1 MSNLP
6 LAGWLDRLEQL
17 HPSAIDLGLNR
28 CGEVARRLDL
38 VDTGIITA
46 TVAGTN
52 GKGSTVAVM
61 ESVLCANGHHCG
73 AFTSPHL
80 IRFNERI
87 RVDGQEVSDE
97 TIVAAFEAIE
107 LAREEISL
115 TYFEFGALAALW
127 IFKTFDVQYQLLEV
141 GLGGRLDAVNIIDA
155 DVTVITA
162 IGLDHQE
169 WLGETVDAIAVEK
182 CGIARPGVSCVVADV
197 NAPDSVFCELAR
209 IGAKPFAVGESYE
222 YDERG
227 YRSSASTSIEWDL
240 APGVLGINAGA
251 AMAALDLL
259 ELPLSSEMVETAVAN
274 LNLHGR
280 RERRTL
286 DQIDVIF
293 DVAHNP
299 DAIAKLREFLD
310 ESVVRHPTVAVFGVM
325 SDKDCYRMIS
335 ILDSVFDLWCLPQGI
350 GGARGMD
357 PEAISAMIP
366 GVSAVFESFPHA
378 WSAALHHAGD
388 RGRIVVFGS
397 FFTVGEGM
405 RVLSAKPL
413 DRLRLGL

>member
-1 MSNLP
+1 MSNLS

-17 HPSAIDLGLNR
+17 HPSAIDLGLSR
-28 CGEVARRLDL
+28 CGDVARRLGL
-38 VDTGIITA
+38 VDTGVITA

-61 ESVLCANGHHCG
+61 ESVLCANGLHCG

-97 TIVAAFEAIE
+97 TIVEAFEAIE
-107 LAREEISL
+107 RAREEVSL
-115 TYFEFGALAALW
+115 TYFEFGTLAALW

-169 WLGETVDAIAVEK
+169 WLGETLEAIAVEK
-182 CGIARPGVSCVVADV
+182 CGIARRSVSCVVADA
-197 NAPDSVFCELAR
+197 NAPDAVFHELTR
-209 IGAKPFAVGESYE
+209 RGAKPFVVGKNYQF
-222 YDERG
+222 DERG
-227 YRSSASTSIEWDL
+227 YHSSRGVEIEWEL

-251 AMAALDLL
+251 ALAAIDVMGV
-259 ELPLSSEMVETAVAN
+259 PLSSKLISIAMAN

-280 RERRTL
+280 RERRQL
-286 DQIDVIF
+286 RDIEVIL

-299 DAIAKLREFLD
+299 DAAIKLKEFLQAQ
-310 ESVVRHPTVAVFGVM
+310 SPAGQTVAVFAVM
-325 SDKDCYRMIS
+325 SDKDCHDMIS
-335 ILDSVFDLWCLPQGI
+335 SLDKVFDLWCLPDGI

-357 PEAISAMIP
+357 PKTVSAMIP
-366 GVSAVFESFPHA
+366 GVSEVFESFPHA
-378 WSAALHHAGD
+378 WRAALHYAGD

-405 RVLSAKPL
+405 RVLSAKPS
-413 DRLRLGL
+413 DRLSLGL

>member
-366 GVSAVFESFPHA
+366 GVSAVFESFAHA

>member
-1 MSNLP
+1 MSNLS
-6 LAGWLDRLEQL
+6 LAGWLERLEQL
-17 HPSAIDLGLNR
+17 HPSAIDLGLSR
-28 CGEVARRLDL
+28 CGEVAQRLDL

-52 GKGSTVAVM
+52 GKGTTVAVM
-61 ESVLCANGHHCG
+61 ESVLSTSGVRCG

-107 LAREEISL
+107 RAREEISL

-169 WLGETVDAIAVEK
+169 WLGETLDAIAVEK
-182 CGIARPGVSCVVADV
+182 CGIARRDVSCVVADV
-197 NAPDSVFCELAR
+197 KAPDSVFRELTR
-209 IGAKPFAVGESYE
+209 RGAKPVVVGENYQ
-222 YDERG
+222 YDARV
-227 YRSSASTSIEWDL
+227 YRSSRGVSIEWEL

-251 AMAALDLL
+251 ALAALDVLGVS
-259 ELPLSSEMVETAVAN
+259 LSSEIIATAMAN
-274 LNLHGR
+274 LNLQGR
-280 RERRTL
+280 RERRQL
-286 DQIDVIF
+286 RDIEVIL

-299 DAIAKLREFLD
+299 DAAVQLKEFLQAQPPA
-310 ESVVRHPTVAVFGVM
+310 EHTVAVFAVM
-325 SDKDCYRMIS
+325 SDKDCHDMIS
-335 ILDSVFDLWCLPQGI
+335 ALEGLIDFWCLPAGVGGPRGQAPSVLSKLI
-350 GGARGMD
+350 SDESAVYTSFSSAWDSALARVGARGR
-357 PEAISAMIP
+357 
-366 GVSAVFESFPHA
+366 V
-378 WSAALHHAGD
+378 
-388 RGRIVVFGS
+388 VVFGS
-397 FFTVGEGM
+397 FFTVGEG
-405 RVLSAKPL
+405 LAAL
-413 DRLRLGL
+413 DNAAAAHLEVGL

>member
-1 MSNLP
+1 MSNLS
-6 LAGWLDRLEQL
+6 LAGWLERLEQL

-52 GKGSTVAVM
+52 GKGTTVAVM
-61 ESVLCANGHHCG
+61 ESVLCASGVHCG

-107 LAREEISL
+107 RAREEISL

-127 IFKTFDVQYQLLEV
+127 IFKTFNVQYQLLEV
-141 GLGGRLDAVNIIDA
+141 CLGGRLDAVNIIDA

-169 WLGETVDAIAVEK
+169 WLGETLDAIAVEK
-182 CGIARPGVSCVVADV
+182 CGIARPDVSCVVADV
-197 NAPDSVFCELAR
+197 KAPDSVFRELTR
-209 IGAKPFAVGESYE
+209 RGAKPVVVGENYQ
-222 YDERG
+222 YDERV
-227 YRSSASTSIEWDL
+227 YRSSRGVSIEWEL

-251 AMAALDLL
+251 ALAALDVLGVS
-259 ELPLSSEMVETAVAN
+259 LSSEMIATAMAN
-274 LNLHGR
+274 LNLPGR
-280 RERRTL
+280 RERRQL
-286 DQIDVIF
+286 RDIEVIL

-299 DAIAKLREFLD
+299 DAAVKLTEFLQAQPPA
-310 ESVVRHPTVAVFGVM
+310 EQTVAVFAVM
-325 SDKDCYRMIS
+325 SDKDCHDMIS
-335 ILDSVFDLWCLPQGI
+335 ALEGLIDFWCLPAGV
-350 GGARGMD
+350 GGPRGQA
-357 PEAISAMIP
+357 PSVLSKLISDE
-366 GVSAVFESFPHA
+366 SAVYTSFSSA
-378 WSAALHHAGD
+378 WDSALARVGAH
-388 RGRIVVFGS
+388 GRVVVFGS
-397 FFTVGEGM
+397 FFTVGEG
-405 RVLSAKPL
+405 LAAL
-413 DRLRLGL
+413 DNAAAAHLEVGL

>member
-1 MSNLP
+1 MSNLS
-6 LAGWLDRLEQL
+6 LAGWLERLEQL
-17 HPSAIDLGLNR
+17 HPSAIDLGLSR
-28 CGEVARRLDL
+28 CGEVAQRLDL

-52 GKGSTVAVM
+52 GKGTTVAVM
-61 ESVLCANGHHCG
+61 ESVLSTSGVRCG

-107 LAREEISL
+107 RAREEISL

-169 WLGETVDAIAVEK
+169 WLGETLDAIAVEK
-182 CGIARPGVSCVVADV
+182 CGIARRDVSCVVADV
-197 NAPDSVFCELAR
+197 KAPDSVFRELTR
-209 IGAKPFAVGESYE
+209 RGAKPVVVGENYQ
-222 YDERG
+222 YDERV
-227 YRSSASTSIEWDL
+227 YRSSRGVSIEWEL

-251 AMAALDLL
+251 ALAALDVLGVS
-259 ELPLSSEMVETAVAN
+259 LSSEIIATAMAN
-274 LNLHGR
+274 LNLQGR
-280 RERRTL
+280 RERRQL
-286 DQIDVIF
+286 RDIEVIL

-299 DAIAKLREFLD
+299 DAAVQLKGFLQAQPPA
-310 ESVVRHPTVAVFGVM
+310 EHTVAVFAVM
-325 SDKDCYRMIS
+325 SDKDCHDMIS
-335 ILDSVFDLWCLPQGI
+335 ALEGLIDFWCLPAGVGGPRGQAPSVLSKLI
-350 GGARGMD
+350 SDESAVYTSFSSAWDSALARVGARGR
-357 PEAISAMIP
+357 
-366 GVSAVFESFPHA
+366 V
-378 WSAALHHAGD
+378 
-388 RGRIVVFGS
+388 VVFGS
-397 FFTVGEGM
+397 FFTVGEG
-405 RVLSAKPL
+405 LAAL
-413 DRLRLGL
+413 DNAAAAHLEVGL

>member
-1 MSNLP
+1 VSNLP

-87 RVDGQEVSDE
+87 RVDGQEVSDK

-115 TYFEFGALAALW
+115 TYFEFGTLAALW

-141 GLGGRLDAVNIIDA
+141 GLGGRLYEVNIIDA

-274 LNLHGR
+274 LNLLGR

-378 WSAALHHAGD
+378 WSAALHHVGD

>member
-1 MSNLP
+1 MSNLS
-6 LAGWLDRLEQL
+6 LAGWLERLEQL
-17 HPSAIDLGLNR
+17 HPSAIDLGLSR
-28 CGEVARRLDL
+28 CGEVAQRLDL

-52 GKGSTVAVM
+52 GKGTTVAVM
-61 ESVLCANGHHCG
+61 ESVLSTSGVRCG

-107 LAREEISL
+107 RAREEISL

-169 WLGETVDAIAVEK
+169 WLGETLDAIAVEK
-182 CGIARPGVSCVVADV
+182 CGIARRDVSCVVADV
-197 NAPDSVFCELAR
+197 KAPDSVFRELTR
-209 IGAKPFAVGESYE
+209 RGAKPVVVAENYQ
-222 YDERG
+222 YDERV
-227 YRSSASTSIEWDL
+227 YRSSRGVSIEWEL

-251 AMAALDLL
+251 ALAALDVLGVS
-259 ELPLSSEMVETAVAN
+259 LSSEIIATAMAN
-274 LNLHGR
+274 LNLQGR
-280 RERRTL
+280 RERRQL
-286 DQIDVIF
+286 RDIEVIL

-299 DAIAKLREFLD
+299 DAAVQLKEFLQAQPPA
-310 ESVVRHPTVAVFGVM
+310 EHTVAVFAVM
-325 SDKDCYRMIS
+325 SDKDCHDMIS
-335 ILDSVFDLWCLPQGI
+335 ALEGLIDFWCLPAGVGGPRGQAPSVLSKLI
-350 GGARGMD
+350 SDESAVYTSFSSAWDSALARVGARGR
-357 PEAISAMIP
+357 
-366 GVSAVFESFPHA
+366 V
-378 WSAALHHAGD
+378 
-388 RGRIVVFGS
+388 VVFGS
-397 FFTVGEGM
+397 FFTVGEG
-405 RVLSAKPL
+405 LAAL
-413 DRLRLGL
+413 DNAAAAHLEVGL

>member
-115 TYFEFGALAALW
+115 TYFEFGTLAALW

>member
-1 MSNLP
+1 VSNLS
-6 LAGWLDRLEQL
+6 LAGWLERLEQL
-17 HPSAIDLGLNR
+17 HPSAIDLGLSR
-28 CGEVARRLDL
+28 CGEVAQRLDL

-52 GKGSTVAVM
+52 GKGTTVAVM
-61 ESVLCANGHHCG
+61 ESVLSTSGVRCG

-107 LAREEISL
+107 RAREEISL

-169 WLGETVDAIAVEK
+169 WLGETLDAIAVEK
-182 CGIARPGVSCVVADV
+182 CGIARRDVSCVVADV
-197 NAPDSVFCELAR
+197 KAPDSVFRELIR
-209 IGAKPFAVGESYE
+209 RGAKPVVAGENYQ
-222 YDERG
+222 YDERV
-227 YRSSASTSIEWDL
+227 YRSSRGVSIEWEL

-251 AMAALDLL
+251 ALAALDVLGVS
-259 ELPLSSEMVETAVAN
+259 LSSEIIATAMAN
-274 LNLHGR
+274 LNLQGR
-280 RERRTL
+280 RERRQL
-286 DQIDVIF
+286 RDIEVIL

-299 DAIAKLREFLD
+299 DAAVQLKEFLQAQPPA
-310 ESVVRHPTVAVFGVM
+310 EHTVAVFAVM
-325 SDKDCYRMIS
+325 SDKDCHDMIS
-335 ILDSVFDLWCLPQGI
+335 ALEGLIDFWCLPAGVGGPRGQAPSVLSKLI
-350 GGARGMD
+350 SDESAVYTSFSSAWDSALARVGARGR
-357 PEAISAMIP
+357 
-366 GVSAVFESFPHA
+366 V
-378 WSAALHHAGD
+378 
-388 RGRIVVFGS
+388 VVFGS
-397 FFTVGEGM
+397 FFTVGEG
-405 RVLSAKPL
+405 LAAL
-413 DRLRLGL
+413 DNAAAAHLEVGL

>member
-1 MSNLP
+1 MSNLS

-17 HPSAIDLGLNR
+17 HPSAIDLGLSR

-38 VDTGIITA
+38 VDAGIVTA

-52 GKGSTVAVM
+52 GKGTTVAVM
-61 ESVLCANGHHCG
+61 ESVLCANGLRCG

-97 TIVAAFEAIE
+97 TIVGAFEAIE
-107 LAREEISL
+107 RAREEVSL

-127 IFKTFDVQYQLLEV
+127 IFKTFNVQYQLLEV

-162 IGLDHQE
+162 IGLDHQD
-169 WLGETVDAIAVEK
+169 WLGDTVDAIAVEK
-182 CGIARPGVSCVVADV
+182 CGIARAGVSCVVADV

-209 IGAKPFAVGESYE
+209 IGAKPFVAGESYDHNE
-222 YDERG
+222 WG
-227 YRSSASTSIEWDL
+227 YHSSAGTSIEWEL

-259 ELPLSSEMVETAVAN
+259 ELPLSSEMIATAVAN
-274 LNLHGR
+274 LNLKGR

-286 DQIDVIF
+286 DQIDVIL
-293 DVAHNP
+293 DVAHNA
-299 DAIAKLREFLD
+299 DATAKLREFLD
-310 ESVVRHPTVAVFGVM
+310 KSVVRRPTVAVFGVM
-325 SDKDCYRMIS
+325 SDKDCYSMIS
-335 ILDSVFDLWCLPQGI
+335 TLDRVFDLWCLPKGI

-357 PEAISAMIP
+357 PHVISAMIP
-366 GVSAVFESFPHA
+366 GVSEVFESFPHA
-378 WSAALHHAGD
+378 WRAALHYAGD

-397 FFTVGEGM
+397 FVTVGEGM
-405 RVLSAKPL
+405 RVLSAKSS
-413 DRLRLGL
+413 DRLSLGL

>member
-17 HPSAIDLGLNR
+17 HPSAIDLGLDR
-28 CGEVARRLDL
+28 CGEVALRLDL

-169 WLGETVDAIAVEK
+169 WLGETVDTIAVEK

-274 LNLHGR
+274 LNLHCR